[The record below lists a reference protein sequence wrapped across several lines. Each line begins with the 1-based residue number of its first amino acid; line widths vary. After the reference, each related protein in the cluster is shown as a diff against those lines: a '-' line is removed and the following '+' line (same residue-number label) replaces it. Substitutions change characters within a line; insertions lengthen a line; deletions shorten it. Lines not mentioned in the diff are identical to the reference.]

1 MTVSPDTRW
10 TGRKRLANLLGDQT
24 GPATPRQRRIG
35 NRVALGL
42 MFAALLT
49 IFLLD
54 HYGILH

>member
-10 TGRKRLANLLGDQT
+10 TGRKRLANILGDQT
-24 GPATPRQRRIG
+24 GPPTPRQRRIG

-42 MFAALLT
+42 MFAVLIT
-49 IFLLD
+49 ILILD